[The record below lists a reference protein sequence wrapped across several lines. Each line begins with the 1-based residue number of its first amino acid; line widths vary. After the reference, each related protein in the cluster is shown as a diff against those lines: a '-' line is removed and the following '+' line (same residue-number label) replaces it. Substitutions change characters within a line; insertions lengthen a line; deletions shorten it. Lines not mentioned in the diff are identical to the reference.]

1 VSAYLDG
8 LEFTFNNRESP
19 YMFRDAILKQQ
30 LAQTLPY
37 AKLIADQRAF
47 TNSSVLKP
55 DSARRLRRVPG
66 FISFLSG
73 TVNGARPGHL
83 ILT

>member
-1 VSAYLDG
+1 MLQ
-8 LEFTFNNRESP
+8 
-19 YMFRDAILKQQ
+19 DAKLKLLIAET
-30 LAQTLPY
+30 LAY
-37 AKLIADQRAF
+37 AKLIADQRAC

-55 DSARRLRRVPG
+55 DSAMRLCKVPG

-73 TVNGARPGHL
+73 TVNGARPGHF